1 MEIIIPVV
9 CPMAYM
15 ILVPLP
21 GIKPASRAL
30 EGRFLTTG
38 PPGKYP
44 LSHSLMKLMQ
54 LSCKAQRGKMV
65 DRPVFICPDLVLVN
79 IRLEGYCILPS

>member
-9 CPMAYM
+9 CPKAYM
-15 ILVPLP
+15 ILVPPP

-38 PPGKYP
+38 PPGKY
-44 LSHSLMKLMQ
+44 LFLDE
-54 LSCKAQRGKMV
+54 V
-65 DRPVFICPDLVLVN
+65 DAAFL
-79 IRLEGYCILPS
+79 